1 MRMPRQDGYI
11 VAIDDLADLQITVE
25 HMLAIGFSFVSQLTV
40 IRVFGLF
47 EPAEEQKQIADTDS
61 LMCQMT
67 LRSVYLTESGAPVTR
82 RWNDLPLMRGKR
94 RTQAVKG
101 EPL

>member
-40 IRVFGLF
+40 IRVFGLS
-47 EPAEEQKQIADTDS
+47 EPAEEHKQIADTDS

-67 LRSVYLTESGAPVTR
+67 LRSVYLAESGAPVTG
-82 RWNDLPLMRGKR
+82 NYAHIFPQVGIEV
-94 RTQAVKG
+94 AV
-101 EPL
+101 

>member
-40 IRVFGLF
+40 IRVFGLS

-67 LRSVYLTESGAPVTR
+67 LRSVYLTESGAPVTG
-82 RWNDLPLMRGKR
+82 NYVHIFPQVGIEV
-94 RTQAVKG
+94 AV
-101 EPL
+101 

>member
-40 IRVFGLF
+40 IRVFGLS

-61 LMCQMT
+61 VRQILKFFDVGT
-67 LRSVYLTESGAPVTR
+67 ASEYLDKMLEYRKQYGV
-82 RWNDLPLMRGKR
+82 
-94 RTQAVKG
+94 
-101 EPL
+101 